1 MSRNLLLVPL
11 LALSA
16 GIAAL
21 PAPPAAAQCRLCDT
35 PTTSRDGASG
45 DDPVSLEIE
54 TSLNFDRLILLGA
67 GEGTATLFPN
77 GQRSVSGM
85 VSDLSGRALVGSAVV
100 RGEAGRSIRIELPR
114 RIELHS
120 LSGGRIA
127 IEDIISDLPA
137 GAIQGVSLTRL
148 GRRIYQQSVVEKE
161 DPRGRKYYWIAGTPE
176 WSPEEG
182 TDHEAVSTGRVSIT
196 PLHLDLTH
204 FGMLSSP
211 EAWWRDL

>member
-35 PTTSRDGASG
+35 PTTSRDDASG

-54 TSLNFDRLILLGA
+54 TSLDFDRLILLGA
-67 GEGTATLFPN
+67 GEGTATLLPN

-114 RIELHS
+114 RIELYS

-137 GAIQGVSLTRL
+137 GAKLDSAGALEFRFGGRL
-148 GRRIYQQSVVEKE
+148 RISGDAEGEYRGDVPITVE
-161 DPRGRKYYWIAGTPE
+161 Y
-176 WSPEEG
+176 
-182 TDHEAVSTGRVSIT
+182 
-196 PLHLDLTH
+196 L
-204 FGMLSSP
+204 
-211 EAWWRDL
+211 